1 MNYHSS
7 VHTKLIITEYK
18 NHIASVLTEN
28 SKPVQIALEP
38 RSQHSILGNIY
49 VGRVQKIVKNIDAAF
64 IRINEDLTGY
74 YSLTDNRR
82 HWILRSGIPSQ
93 SENCSLKEGD
103 QLLVQVSREAVKTKA
118 PVLTSNLSLTGRYCV
133 LTTGSSLI
141 GFSSKISSRSWKDAV
156 RTLLDE
162 AGVSQWGLIVRTNAK
177 EVPPERILEEYAE
190 LKERLIRLIE
200 ECNYRTPGSILYQSP
215 AGYVTDLK
223 STYFGSLEAIVT
235 DGPEIYD
242 TLKTYLSTCQPEDL
256 QKLTLYQDP
265 LLSLSALY
273 SLETAITQA
282 LQPRVWLKSGGY
294 LVIEPTEAMTV
305 IDENSGKF
313 SGKKQFRETVLKTNL
328 EAAREVARQMRLRN
342 LSGIIVVDFIDME
355 EEEDR
360 LAVMEALKEQVQ
372 KDPVKTTVVDM
383 TLLNLVEIT
392 RKKVRRPLLEQA
404 AGLLRPP
411 IVKNSKQTDQ
421 DNID

>member
-1 MNYHSS
+1 MNYHPS

-18 NHIASVLTEN
+18 NQIASVLTED

-49 VGRVQKIVKNIDAAF
+49 VGRVQKVVKNIDAAF

-82 HWILRSGIPSQ
+82 HWILRSGLPSQ
-93 SENCSLKEGD
+93 SETCVLKEGD
-103 QLLVQVSREAVKTKA
+103 ELLVQVSREAVKTKA

-133 LTTGSSLI
+133 LTTGSSQI
-141 GFSSKISSRSWKDAV
+141 GFSSKISSRSWKDTV
-156 RTLLDE
+156 RTMLEE
-162 AGVSQWGLIVRTNAK
+162 AGVSQWGLIVRTNAR
-177 EVPPERILEEYAE
+177 EVPPERILEEYTV
-190 LKERLIRLIE
+190 LKQQFTSLTR
-200 ECNYRTPGSILYQSP
+200 ECSYRTPGSILYQSP

-223 STYFGSLEAIVT
+223 STHFGSLEAIVT
-235 DGPEIYD
+235 DDPEIYG
-242 TLKTYLSTCQPEDL
+242 TLKAYLSASQPEDL

-265 LLSLSALY
+265 MLSLSVLY

-305 IDENSGKF
+305 IDVNSGKF
-313 SGKKQFRETVLKTNL
+313 SGKKQFRETVLKINL
-328 EAAREVARQMRLRN
+328 EAAEEVARQMRLRN
-342 LSGIIVVDFIDME
+342 LSGIIIVDFIDME
-355 EEEDR
+355 KEEDR
-360 LAVMEALKEQVQ
+360 LSVMAALKGLVQ

-411 IVKNSKQTDQ
+411 IVKNGKQADQ
-421 DNID
+421 NNID